1 MFISLI
7 ICTYRRP
14 DRLKRALISLEG
26 QSYEGFD
33 WEVLVVENDR
43 VSSSAMLAVIAH
55 FKDILPLQHI
65 LEPNV
70 GLSIARNTGAR
81 LAGGEYLAYMD
92 DDAEAEVDWLA
103 TLMDICR
110 SSKPDFCGG
119 PSLPL
124 YLSPKPAW
132 FLDKYATSYV
142 YGEEARLLK
151 EGEWLGGMNFIV
163 SKNLCNDLGGF
174 RADLGMTGNQ
184 VAYGEETDLMIRAWD
199 SNPLLKVLYHP
210 KVVVRHEVRPEKMT
224 LRWHIKAALAGGRS
238 SAIISPITR
247 RRAVYELMR
256 NAKGIV
262 IVLLDFGKSWFNN
275 QEEKLLW
282 QQWIFE
288 VFYSWVW
295 NVSRNYNSLIRK

>member
-1 MFISLI
+1 
-7 ICTYRRP
+7 
-14 DRLKRALISLEG
+14 
-26 QSYEGFD
+26 
-33 WEVLVVENDR
+33 
-43 VSSSAMLAVIAH
+43 
-55 FKDILPLQHI
+55 
-65 LEPNV
+65 
-70 GLSIARNTGAR
+70 
-81 LAGGEYLAYMD
+81 
-92 DDAEAEVDWLA
+92 
-103 TLMDICR
+103 
-110 SSKPDFCGG
+110 
-119 PSLPL
+119 
-124 YLSPKPAW
+124 
-132 FLDKYATSYV
+132 
-142 YGEEARLLK
+142 
-151 EGEWLGGMNFIV
+151 
-163 SKNLCNDLGGF
+163 
-174 RADLGMTGNQ
+174 
-184 VAYGEETDLMIRAWD
+184 MIRAWD